1 MMNLDDKIKDLDALS
16 LIIDDLKKNGA
27 KIVHCHGVFD
37 LLHPGHIRHFEAAK
51 REGNILVVTVTR
63 DEYVNKGP
71 GRPVFNHRLRAES
84 IAALSC
90 VDFVAINVW
99 PNAVEAIKKLKPHL
113 YCKGSDY
120 ANRQDD
126 LTGGIYEEEEAVK
139 SVGGQ
144 LHFTNEPSFSSTKI
158 LNLHYDV
165 YPEEA
170 QKYLEEFRRKYPSG
184 DVVAR
189 MENLKDM
196 KVLVIG
202 DAIIDQYHYVGSM
215 GKSPKDNIIVTKFI
229 EEESFAGG
237 ALAAANHVAGFCKNV
252 HLVTC
257 LGTQDSREE
266 FIRSHLQ
273 PNIEPEF
280 FYREDAP
287 TVVKRRF
294 VEPTFLTK
302 MFGISYFNDRDLPES
317 VSQDVNRYLTAN
329 LKNYDLILVT
339 DFGHGL
345 IDHNLVSTLC
355 EKARFLAVNTQT
367 NTANAGYNLITK
379 YQKADYICIDEPETR
394 LACHDKFG
402 DLDKLMENI
411 AQPLNCGRMAVTH
424 GHYDTLTYSREEGF
438 YMTPIFSKEVRDT
451 VGAGDAFLA
460 VTSPCVAAGFPMDL
474 VGFIGNVVG
483 ALKVRIVCNRSPVEP
498 TPLYKFIKAL
508 LT

>member
-1 MMNLDDKIKDLDALS
+1 MDLDNKIKELNDLS
-16 LIIDDLKKNGA
+16 QIIDNLKSNGT

-51 REGNILVVTVTR
+51 REGDTLVVTVTR

-90 VDFVAINVW
+90 VDFVAINDT
-99 PNAVEAIKKLKPHL
+99 PDAVEAIKKLKPHI

-120 ANRQDD
+120 ANRKDD
-126 LTGGIYEEEEAVK
+126 LTGKIYDEEEAVK

-144 LHFTNEPSFSSTKI
+144 LHLTNEPSFSSTKI

-170 QKYLEEFRRKYPSG
+170 RKYLEEFRRKYSSEEIIG
-184 DVVAR
+184 R

-202 DAIIDQYHYVGSM
+202 DAIIDQYHYIGTM

-229 EEESFAGG
+229 EEENFAGG

-252 HLVTC
+252 RLVTC
-257 LGTQDSREE
+257 LGMQDSHEE

-273 PNIEPEF
+273 PNIETEF

-302 MFGISYFNDRDLPES
+302 MFGVSYFNDHDLPEPII
-317 VSQDVNRYLTAN
+317 QDVNRYLAAN
-329 LKNYDLILVT
+329 TKDYDLVLVT

-345 IDHNLVSTLC
+345 IDRSMVNKLC

-379 YQKADYICIDEPETR
+379 YQRADYICIDEPETR

-402 DLDKLMENI
+402 NLDELMVNI
-411 AQPLNCGRMAVTH
+411 AQSLNCDRMAVTH
-424 GHYDTLTYSREEGF
+424 GHFDTLSYSREEGF
-438 YMTPIFSKEVRDT
+438 FMTPIFSKEVKDT

-460 VTSPCVAAGFPMDL
+460 VTSPCTAAGFPMDL
-474 VGFIGNVVG
+474 VGFIGNAVG
-483 ALKVRIVCNRSPVEP
+483 ALKVRIVCNRTPVEP
-498 TPLYKFIKAL
+498 TSLYKFIKAL